1 MCSDRDKIMAFVLAG
16 IGLNVDNEKPTICLN
31 GFLRELSIVD
41 YQFKREEILAA
52 FFNKFEQFYN
62 LFVSEGKFFTA
73 LVSSPIMCFLS
84 LICIYMVFFL
94 LKLFVGYENLSN
106 L

>member
-1 MCSDRDKIMAFVLAG
+1 MAFALVG
-16 IGLNVDNEKPTICLN
+16 VGLNVDNEKPTICLN

-62 LFVSEGKFFTA
+62 LFVSQGKFSA
-73 LVSSPIMCFLS
+73 VLVSSLIMCFLS
-84 LICIYMVFFL
+84 LMCIYMLFFL
-94 LKLFVGYENLSN
+94 LKLFVRYENLSN
-106 L
+106 P